1 MTINALEDR
10 FLTVR
15 ELAKRYGRTV
25 DGIYKMIRRG
35 AFPAGGSYRASSSLA
50 TVRYLGMRPNHNPT
64 SKKAS
69 LLRGTP

>member
-35 AFPAGGSYRASSSLA
+35 ALPAGVHIGFHHRWRLSDILEWESGLDAVA
-50 TVRYLGMRPNHNPT
+50 E
-64 SKKAS
+64 A
-69 LLRGTP
+69 

>member
-35 AFPAGGSYRASSSLA
+35 AFPAGVHIGFHHRWRLSDILEWESGLDAVA
-50 TVRYLGMRPNHNPT
+50 E
-64 SKKAS
+64 A
-69 LLRGTP
+69 

>member
-35 AFPAGGSYRASSSLA
+35 AFPAGRRRRDGPDVGS
-50 TVRYLGMRPNHNPT
+50 
-64 SKKAS
+64 
-69 LLRGTP
+69 LRDRILRE